1 MVVAIH
7 RVEALLPPGAILV
20 MGMVAAGQ
28 GVYADVMD
36 FLEQRILEFP
46 FLHPEG
52 IGDLSDAEI
61 GDLEVLL
68 GKDLKVTEAK
78 PAEGIQEDVPPLL
91 GEKLDG
97 EVPVLDSVRQREIFV
112 AVFGVANQD
121 PLRDGA
127 IEVHVEMADG
137 LFAEIQKVM
146 ALADAGPFIGGARK
160 EEATLI
166 DPELPLSFSAE

>member
-1 MVVAIH
+1 M
-7 RVEALLPPGAILV
+7 
-20 MGMVAAGQ
+20 
-28 GVYADVMD
+28 
-36 FLEQRILEFP
+36 F
-46 FLHPEG
+46 
-52 IGDLSDAEI
+52 S
-61 GDLEVLL
+61 
-68 GKDLKVTEAK
+68 
-78 PAEGIQEDVPPLL
+78 
-91 GEKLDG
+91 
-97 EVPVLDSVRQREIFV
+97 
-112 AVFGVANQD
+112 VANQD